1 MSFVWVEVGADC
13 VGARGLRDLRACVLD
28 DYLTMWIPLLT
39 TDGT

>member
-1 MSFVWVEVGADC
+1 MEVEVGC
-13 VGARGLRDLRACVLD
+13 GGAHDLRDLRDLRVCVLD